1 MSLTSLL
8 KPHMCSTSQLL
19 VFLLL
24 HSVLADHGFGDPDL
38 PEYER
43 EAVEIEIKYS
53 GFIQR
58 QEKQVESM
66 RAKASKRLPED
77 IDYSTITALS
87 MEAREKLAKV
97 GFQVCR
103 NRMWGTSGTRTCS
116 LLMWLCWVGLWWCM
130 SMTPSVHQLWGRKG
144 KHRRG
149 SDAAPVICAWCQ
161 QLLSDPFG

>member
-1 MSLTSLL
+1 M
-8 KPHMCSTSQLL
+8 
-19 VFLLL
+19 
-24 HSVLADHGFGDPDL
+24 LADHGFGDPNL

-58 QEKQVESM
+58 QEKQVEIM

-97 GFQVCR
+97 GPGVPVSVVLDVWMLEIFARVTDSYVHGCLGLGLGGCGCSFIPACL
-103 NRMWGTSGTRTCS
+103 NFGGTESST
-116 LLMWLCWVGLWWCM
+116 V
-130 SMTPSVHQLWGRKG
+130 
-144 KHRRG
+144 
-149 SDAAPVICAWCQ
+149 
-161 QLLSDPFG
+161 